1 MAKIFVLYSKPAD
14 TAAFDAYY
22 FDKHVPLA
30 KTLPGLR
37 SMKSPPERSARHR
50 DRPTSI

>member
-14 TAAFDAYY
+14 TAAFDAHY

-37 SMKSPPERSARHR
+37 SYEVSAERSALHR